1 VTNATQRWATA
12 MSLVVEI
19 ECEYLRLGTTS
30 KVEWRGP
37 IKSEKRPALLVK
49 GSLEYSATGLWQ

>member
-1 VTNATQRWATA
+1 